1 MTRLIAREPNGF
13 IPSPFDDRFFR
24 EIAALCA
31 YEREGHDQEW
41 PADVIGYQSR
51 DDENHPPS
59 MQEFSFQR
67 GNETYDGG
75 LSLSLASTP
84 TVTYCHTALSRP
96 HLIMRNEI
104 YPETVW
110 QALNGKPL
118 TRLLDLPFAADWIVA
133 GSEPRPTSL
142 IVYRDILIQPLG

>member
-1 MTRLIAREPNGF
+1 
-13 IPSPFDDRFFR
+13 
-24 EIAALCA
+24 
-31 YEREGHDQEW
+31 
-41 PADVIGYQSR
+41 
-51 DDENHPPS
+51 

-84 TVTYCHTALSRP
+84 IVTYCHTALSHP

-118 TRLLDLPFAADWIVA
+118 TRLLNLPFAADWIVA

-142 IVYRDILIQPLG
+142 IVYRDILIHPLG